1 MRWGFERSGK
11 QGTRSQMEDKV
22 KLIIDRYGR
31 NRDQLVSILQEVQAE
46 YNYLPREELSRVS
59 ELMGL
64 PVSEVYQVATFFKAF
79 SLKPRGKHLI
89 SCCLGTACHVRNEER
104 IVEKLERVLK
114 VKRGGTT
121 RDRKFT
127 LEAVNCL
134 GACALGPVIK
144 IDDTY
149 YGEMDTRKIDQVLAR
164 YQRKRG
170 PH

>member
-1 MRWGFERSGK
+1 
-11 QGTRSQMEDKV
+11 MEDKV

-89 SCCLGTACHVRNEER
+89 SCCLGTACHVRHEER

-149 YGEMDTRKIDQVLAR
+149 YGEMDTQKVDEVLAR